1 MKIPMWLKPWLRGGL
16 ITAEAAMI
24 AEMAPDFSPVKIR
37 RVEGSSVTL
46 PDGSIIPQAP
56 GLLDAWDEISAFFAR
71 DNQPAAKP
79 EKSALDI
86 YLHSDGPVGATARP
100 RGIYQGLNI
109 SVDTGPSMMT
119 P

>member
-1 MKIPMWLKPWLRGGL
+1 M
-16 ITAEAAMI
+16 TAEAALI
-24 AEMAPDFSPVKIR
+24 AEMAPDFSPIDIR
-37 RVEGSSVTL
+37 RASTVAPATL
-46 PDGSIIPQAP
+46 PDGTSIPATP
-56 GLLDAWDEISAFFAR
+56 GFLDAWDEISAFFTR

>member
-1 MKIPMWLKPWLRGGL
+1 MKNAGAVATLGVAADMASDFPL
-16 ITAEAAMI
+16 IKIGRSEGRTAFGVPE
-24 AEMAPDFSPVKIR
+24 
-37 RVEGSSVTL
+37 
-46 PDGSIIPQAP
+46 AP
-56 GLLDAWDEISAFFAR
+56 GFLDAWDEISAFFAR

>member
-1 MKIPMWLKPWLRGGL
+1 M
-16 ITAEAAMI
+16 
-24 AEMAPDFSPVKIR
+24 PV
-37 RVEGSSVTL
+37 
-46 PDGSIIPQAP
+46 AP
-56 GLLDAWDEISAFFAR
+56 GLLDVFDEWKAFFSE
-71 DNQPAAKP
+71 QSKQTGKP